1 MKERKLDLNWRVIFA
16 AVLILLIA
24 AFILFAIFTPRHAE
38 IDGDTLRFKHLFTSF
53 DVPLGDVA
61 SVELL
66 DSLPSLNKVSGIGVF
81 FLSEGTYRVDGYGTC
96 TISLNQSEPP
106 FIAVTDKSG
115 ESWLFSLNDQD
126 TTRELYGELADK
138 IPQN

>member
-1 MKERKLDLNWRVIFA
+1 M
-16 AVLILLIA
+16 
-24 AFILFAIFTPRHAE
+24 
-38 IDGDTLRFKHLFTSF
+38 
-53 DVPLGDVA
+53 PLGDVA

-115 ESWLFSLNDQD
+115 ESWLFSLNNQD
-126 TTRELYGELADK
+126 ATREFYGELADK